1 MTKKEIEEMRRAFEQ
16 DKARREADAE
26 RQEQLKKFF
35 PNGVLKPGPRS
46 SAPREIPQVFI
57 DLANFFETRINEF
70 PKEFIIDLK
79 NFLDEY
85 SKVTIPAQH
94 IIKLQ
99 ESIIQGLEVL
109 AQKAKPF
116 DRRGKNKKEPKEPA
130 ELSET
135 AKNFFKRCRLKKIDL
150 TQSIDGIFIDCDVK
164 RIKIGRSTIGK
175 YKQKFPEKFRPR

>member
-1 MTKKEIEEMRRAFEQ
+1 MTRKEIEEMRKAFEQ
-16 DKARREADAE
+16 HKVRREADTE
-26 RQEQLKKFF
+26 RQEELKKLF
-35 PNGVLKPGPRS
+35 PNGVLQPGTKS
-46 SAPREIPQVFI
+46 STPKEIPQVFI
-57 DLANFFETRINEF
+57 DLANFFETRIDEF

-79 NFLDEY
+79 TFLDEY

-150 TQSIDGIFIDCDVK
+150 TQSIDGILIDCQLK
-164 RIKIGRSTIGK
+164 GIKIGRSTIGK
-175 YKQKFPEKFRPR
+175 YRKDFPEKFRLR